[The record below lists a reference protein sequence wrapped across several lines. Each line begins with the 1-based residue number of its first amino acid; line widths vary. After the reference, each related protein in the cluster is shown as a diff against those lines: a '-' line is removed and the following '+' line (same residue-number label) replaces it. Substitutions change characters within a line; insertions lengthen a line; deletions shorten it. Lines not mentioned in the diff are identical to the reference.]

1 MQNRK
6 LIFIL
11 IGLLLPLAFV
21 QGFEQPKFSTAGFYK
36 LPDTGRDV
44 YSMNVAWRFHKGDI
58 KGGAYNISF
67 DDSQWECISL
77 PHGIEYL
84 PAEASGCIN
93 YQGVVW
99 YRKHFTPE
107 AELKGKK
114 LFLHFEAIMG
124 KSKVWVNGKQLTEHF
139 GGYLPVIVDIS
150 NELNWNGDNVITVMA
165 DNSNDPTY
173 PVGRLQEMLDFS
185 YFGGIYRDCWL
196 IAHNELHITDA
207 NYENEVAGGGVY
219 LSFDM
224 VSEGKAEVN
233 IKTHVR
239 NESQRNSAATIVYE
253 LQQTDGKIVAQK
265 EYKINVKKGKATY
278 ANGLLSV
285 KTPKLWSPETPYL
298 YNLDIYVKDG
308 NGIVVDGMRRRVGIR
323 SIEFKQHEGLWINGK
338 PYGKVVGANRHQEF
352 AVLGN
357 AVPNNLQWRDARK
370 LKDAG
375 ARIVRSAH
383 YVLDP
388 AFMDACD
395 ELGLFVMVATPGWQ
409 FWNEE
414 TCFGERVYTD
424 IRNMIRQNRNRPS
437 VFLWE
442 PILNETDYPAS
453 FAKNAATI
461 CKEECPEVQASCDD
475 AALGDEYFS
484 VLLRPTKNLKPEKT
498 YLIREW
504 GDNVDDWIA
513 QNSDSR
519 VSRSWGEIP
528 MLVQAA
534 HYEDV
539 YRWVCSSSLQVVGGC
554 LWHPFDHN
562 RGYHPEP
569 FYGGIMDAYRQP
581 KTSYYMYMSQRPITR
596 YNFNAESGPMIYIAH
611 EMTPF
616 SPSDVTIYSNC
627 DEVRLTVYKNGKVYT
642 QKKQETA
649 ELPSPHFLFK
659 DVYDFMDTK
668 GLARAKK
675 QDEYYMLAE
684 GLIDGKVV
692 TRHKRYPAQCPER
705 LRLRLDNN
713 GTATVADG
721 SDVVTVIAEL
731 VDKNGVVR
739 RLNNFEVNFDLEGE
753 GRLIGETTASL
764 CWGTAPIL
772 VQSTLKPGKVRVIA
786 SIKYE
791 GTVLPLS
798 GELEF
803 ETIANP
809 KQELYSENESKLLN
823 IGNSKREA
831 RIRSAASKSELEKE
845 NERLQQQLNEYRA
858 KEIGEQQTKFGIG
871 LND

>member
-11 IGLLLPLAFV
+11 IGLLLPIAFV
-21 QGFEQPKFSTAGFYK
+21 QGFEQPKFSTAGFYR

-44 YSMNVAWRFHKGDI
+44 YSMNIAWRFHKGDI
-58 KGGAYNISF
+58 EGGAYSVSF
-67 DDSQWECISL
+67 DDSQWECVSL

-107 AELKGKK
+107 EGLKGKK
-114 LFLHFEAIMG
+114 LFLHFEAVMG
-124 KSKVWVNGKQLTEHF
+124 KCKVWVNGKLMTEHF
-139 GGYLPVIVDIS
+139 GGFLPVIADIS
-150 NELNWNGDNVITVMA
+150 NELDWNKDNIITVMA

-173 PVGRLQEMLDFS
+173 PAGKPQEMLDFC

-196 IAHNELHITDA
+196 IAHNELHITDP

-219 LSFDM
+219 LSFNN
-224 VSEGKAEVN
+224 VSEAKAEVN
-233 IKTHVR
+233 IQTHVR
-239 NESQRNSAATIVYE
+239 NEGNRNSAATVVYE
-253 LQQTDGKIVAQK
+253 LRQTDGKVVAQAAC
-265 EYKINVKKGKATY
+265 KINVKKGKAGY
-278 ANGLLSV
+278 AGSRLV
-285 KTPKLWSPETPYL
+285 VETPKLWSPETPYL
-298 YNLDIYVKDG
+298 YNLDIYVKDDKG
-308 NGIVVDGMRRRVGIR
+308 LVVDGMRQRVGIR
-323 SIEFKQHEGLWINGK
+323 SIEFKQQEGLRINGK
-338 PYGKVVGANRHQEF
+338 PYGKVVGVNRHQEF

-409 FWNEE
+409 FWNEAP
-414 TCFGERVYTD
+414 CFGERIYSD
-424 IRNMIRQNRNRPS
+424 IRNMIRQSRNRPS

-442 PILNETDYPAS
+442 PILNETNYPAS
-453 FAKNAATI
+453 FAKNAAAI

-519 VSRSWGEIP
+519 VSRSWGETP

-539 YRWVCSSSLQVVGGC
+539 YRWVCSSSSQVVGGC
-554 LWHPFDHN
+554 MWHPFDHN

-581 KTSYYMYMSQRPITR
+581 KTSYYMYMSQRPATK

-616 SPSDVTIYSNC
+616 SPSDVTVYSNC

-642 QKKQETA
+642 QKKQKTA
-649 ELPSPHFLFK
+649 ELPSPHFFFK

-692 TRHKRYPAQCPER
+692 ARHKRYPAQRPEK

-731 VDKNGVVR
+731 IDKNGVVR
-739 RLNNFEVNFDLEGE
+739 RLNNFEVNFSIDGE

-772 VQSTLKPGKVRVIA
+772 VQSTLKPGKVHVIA
-786 SIKYE
+786 SMKYK

-803 ETIANP
+803 ETIANS

-823 IGNSKREA
+823 ISNSKTEVAVRN
-831 RIRSAASKSELEKE
+831 AASKSELEKE
-845 NERLQQQLNEYRA
+845 NERLRQLLNEYRA
-858 KEIGEQQTKFGIG
+858 KEVGEQQSKFGVG